1 MGWEKIRRLTLC
13 LETWSGTNSFFLYDK
28 PRLSVSKLSQ
38 LSRLSLTSRVE
49 APPTSAPGS
58 LNSDAPDSPPQP
70 HHPKVRDRRL
80 HLKGQFAPRRSFTP
94 RRRLPWLFFF
104 FFFPDPCNH
113 LSVEGR
119 ELHPADAYSGQLLP
133 TSKNRG
139 KKARIKAHRVS
150 TLLLWC
156 HPSVQETPRSN

>member
-1 MGWEKIRRLTLC
+1 M
-13 LETWSGTNSFFLYDK
+13 YDK

-38 LSRLSLTSRVE
+38 LSRLSVTSRVE

-58 LNSDAPDSPPQP
+58 LNSDAPDTPPPTPSPQGPRP
-70 HHPKVRDRRL
+70 ASSFKGAVRSSSKLHPETE
-80 HLKGQFAPRRSFTP
+80 TP
-94 RRRLPWLFFF
+94 VTFFF

-139 KKARIKAHRVS
+139 EKPESKRIVSPHCSCDVIRVS
-150 TLLLWC
+150 RRLRGPISLKG
-156 HPSVQETPRSN
+156 